1 MQGVTLGLGVV
12 LGLLPSVVFACDMP
26 TIVDK
31 PTFVWPLQFPVT
43 EGYGIKFYPFLQIT
57 RLHPGI
63 DIAAPVGTAV
73 QATMQGR
80 VTTTAFLGDYGN
92 SITIDHGGGWLS
104 LIVNAGTA
112 LANGSRVRRG
122 DPLGRAV
129 GPVEVE
135 LSQRGTNLSPAFI
148 AASSAILSNRAKGG

>member
-1 MQGVTLGLGVV
+1 MQRVTLGLGVV

-80 VTTTAFLGDYGN
+80 VTTTSFLGDYGN
-92 SITIDHGGGWLS
+92 SITIDHGGGWETTYSHLQRFS
-104 LIVNAGTA
+104 VRVGDCVNAGDQIAPVGMTGLTQRPHLHFEILRA
-112 LANGSRVRRG
+112 GRNV
-122 DPLGRAV
+122 DPFRFLPER
-129 GPVEVE
+129 
-135 LSQRGTNLSPAFI
+135 
-148 AASSAILSNRAKGG
+148 

>member
-1 MQGVTLGLGVV
+1 MQRVTLGLGVV
-12 LGLLPSVVFACDMP
+12 FGLLPSVVFACDMP

-73 QATMQGR
+73 QATMQGSI
-80 VTTTAFLGDYGN
+80 TTTAFLGDYGN
-92 SITIDHGGGWLS
+92 SITINHGGGWETTYSHLQRFS
-104 LIVNAGTA
+104 VRVGDCVNAGDQIAPVGMTGLTQSPHLHFEILRA
-112 LANGSRVRRG
+112 GRNV
-122 DPLGRAV
+122 DPFRFLPER
-129 GPVEVE
+129 
-135 LSQRGTNLSPAFI
+135 
-148 AASSAILSNRAKGG
+148 